1 MNDLRTFCGIVL
13 SGGKSSRMG
22 RDKSEILI
30 DKRSFLE
37 IQLEKL
43 MSLGLPAIYV
53 SGKASPCSFAESI
66 PDVIPEMGPL
76 GGLYS
81 YFLHCSPAYEKALV
95 LGVDIPLI
103 RVNTLQ
109 SLINAHKN
117 SGHQATVLS
126 RKGIM
131 EPLIAV
137 YNTSSSLILKELI
150 DEGDL
155 SVKSFIRSLDT
166 GSFEFT
172 GDPAELSNCNYPE
185 DLSGII

>member
-43 MSLGLPAIYV
+43 MSLGLPGIYV
-53 SGKASPCSFAESI
+53 SGKDSPCTFAESI
-66 PDVIPEMGPL
+66 PDIIPDRGPL

-81 YFLHCSPAYEKALV
+81 SFLKCSDRYQYALV
-95 LGVDIPLI
+95 LGVDLPLI
-103 RVNTLQ
+103 TTETLTA
-109 SLINAHKN
+109 LIDAHTK
-117 SGHQATVLS
+117 SDHEATILS
-126 RKGIM
+126 HEGKE

-137 YNTSSSLILKELI
+137 YSTDTSHILKQLI

-155 SVKSFIRSLDT
+155 SVKSFIRSLNA
-166 GSFEFT
+166 GYFNFS
-172 GDPAELSNCNYPE
+172 GDSKEVTNCNYPK
-185 DLSGII
+185 DLDHII